1 MNWNMMRS
9 LYRWIIIIS
18 AMLAFLYAF
27 VTNLRPFEWVIGIFA
42 ILSFYLSNYRLEVN
56 KSIFVVLLPLALPAL
71 VLFGPVWASL
81 IVIIGLLSRDELKK
95 PLPIVLFNDAML
107 ILCVVFAVK
116 VYVVLGGQI
125 GSFHPTIRESTA
137 LFAAGFAF
145 ELLNAILMVI
155 WKFIRDKAYRVVGE
169 SYLSY
174 IWHGIRMFFFSSTL
188 AGIALIAYQGF
199 YVFGILAVFFIAV
212 KLRELFM
219 KVEVDEHYRSIA
231 ISDVLRAVYAKDVYL
246 RHHMENVA
254 RYSMLIAKE
263 FESVDL
269 DLKTFSQ
276 AVLYHD
282 IGKLEIPERIL
293 QGITQL
299 STKEW
304 QIMKTHPAKGAK
316 FAKDLKV
323 FNDHQ
328 RKMIQDIA
336 YCHHERYD
344 GSGYPRGL
352 EGAKIPMVA
361 RIVAVADAWDAM
373 TTNRSYRPALPRE
386 VAKEELRKGRGTQFD
401 PAVVDAFLKVLEE
414 EEERE
419 KRKRGKP
426 QPATATSDGRMLYKS
441 FWRRMF

>member
-1 MNWNMMRS
+1 MNWKMMRS
-9 LYRWIIIIS
+9 LYRWMVIIS
-18 AMLAFLYAF
+18 AVLALLHAF
-27 VTNLRPFEWVIGIFA
+27 VTDLRSFEWTMGIFA
-42 ILSFYLSNYRLEVN
+42 VLLLYLGNYRAEIGKTAFN
-56 KSIFVVLLPLALPAL
+56 VLLPIALPAL

-81 IVIIGLLSRDELKK
+81 VVIIGFLSRDTLKLSF
-95 PLPIVLFNDAML
+95 PVILFNEAMFTL
-107 ILCVVFAVK
+107 SVIAAAK
-116 VYVVLGGQI
+116 VYVLLGGQI
-125 GSFHPTIRESTA
+125 GSFHPVSIEALA
-137 LFAAGFAF
+137 LFAAGLTF
-145 ELLNAILMVI
+145 ELVNAVIMMI
-155 WKFIRDKAYRVVGE
+155 WKFIRDKTFGVFGE
-169 SYLSY
+169 NYLHY
-174 IWHGIRMFFFSSTL
+174 FWHFIRPFIFSTTL
-188 AGIALIAYQGF
+188 GGLAVIAYQEL
-199 YVFGILAVFFIAV
+199 YVFGLLAVFFIAV

-401 PAVVDAFLKVLEE
+401 PAVVDAFLKALEE

-419 KRKRGKP
+419 KRKRGKH
-426 QPATATSDGRMLYKS
+426 QTVTATSDGRMLYKS